1 MWQHKKDTHSQ
12 YENWAVTHSCDI
24 NYKKSSGAME
34 SVGPVEIFKN
44 SIQKYLIYEYLGD
57 GDTSSFKDVVA
68 AETYKEFGI
77 EPTKLDASAMYR
89 TESVQDYAT
98 W

>member
-1 MWQHKKDTHSQ
+1 M
-12 YENWAVTHSCDI
+12 HSCDI
-24 NYKKSSGAME
+24 NHDKSSGAME
-34 SVGPVEIFKN
+34 SVGAVEIFKS
-44 SIQKYLIYEYLGD
+44 SIQKYNLIYDEYLGD